1 MDTGCPQDLISTNLA
16 QARSDLYVT
25 AKRMRFD
32 TANGRAK
39 STSTAL
45 PLRIGAFN
53 GTPANP
59 YIMESCN
66 MLVLSIGK
74 RCSDISPNGI
84 SFFWINGHWPCA
96 LLSDW
101 RTVVPLQVDDDVPY
115 LTRDCSGL
123 CDAYTI
129 KRLTAL
135 DFTNEKDGRFC
146 DAFPARAA
154 DHSSSRSS
162 ADPGTG
168 KLDNDCDS
176 VHVPTAASEDE
187 EDSNNDDENVDA
199 AVTDGEENVRRSL
212 KDEAQSVRH
221 KTTHKPAL
229 PEHCDACK
237 IGKTR
242 NARKYKGKICLRPT
256 ALR

>member
-1 MDTGCPQDLISTNLA
+1 
-16 QARSDLYVT
+16 
-25 AKRMRFD
+25 
-32 TANGRAK
+32 
-39 STSTAL
+39 
-45 PLRIGAFN
+45 
-53 GTPANP
+53 
-59 YIMESCN
+59 
-66 MLVLSIGK
+66 
-74 RCSDISPNGI
+74 
-84 SFFWINGHWPCA
+84 
-96 LLSDW
+96 
-101 RTVVPLQVDDDVPY
+101 VPLQVDDDVPY

-135 DFTNEKDGRFC
+135 GFTNEKDGRFC
-146 DAFPARAA
+146 VACQARAA

-176 VHVPTAASEDE
+176 DRVPTAASEDE

-199 AVTDGEENVRRSL
+199 AVTDGEENVRRSP

-242 NARKYKGKICLRPT
+242 NARKYKRNLFEIHSTSVTWQHVTEYGCEIGMVILVWVVTRIRSIFWISERAGNTPSRQRATTLMKSICV
-256 ALR
+256 